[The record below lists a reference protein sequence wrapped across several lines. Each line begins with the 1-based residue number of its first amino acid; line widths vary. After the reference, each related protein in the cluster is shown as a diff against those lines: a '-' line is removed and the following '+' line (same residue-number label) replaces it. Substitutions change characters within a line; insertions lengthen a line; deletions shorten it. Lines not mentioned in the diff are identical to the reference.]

1 MGLATDSRERIV
13 KKVIAVVIAIV
24 SLSVAAAAFLPS
36 SQKTLISKIFVEP
49 TYNSLSGREGN
60 DGEILV
66 VKIDDTVSARPQIGI
81 NRADVVYIEQ
91 VEGGLTRLAAV
102 YSSEIP
108 TLIGPIRSARI
119 SDIEILAQYGR
130 VVFAY
135 SGAQS
140 KLLPVISAANL
151 NDYGAQRQSPT
162 IYTRDESRTAPTN
175 MVLRADLLLEKV
187 HGDGREIATS
197 HSAGWNF
204 GDLPAGGTAIS
215 EAKLSWPAASYEL
228 KWSKEEN
235 RWLIF
240 NNGIANMSADGV
252 QHGPT
257 TFLIQMVEILPSEY
271 GDKFGGVTPYSK
283 TVGTGTGFV
292 LRDGKYFPATWSRP
306 DELSGTTWTALDG
319 SELPFAR
326 GQIWIALTEKNPQ
339 FTLDSAPVK

>member
-1 MGLATDSRERIV
+1 M
-13 KKVIAVVIAIV
+13 KKVLTVCVALISLSIAVV
-24 SLSVAAAAFLPS
+24 AFLPA
-36 SQKTLISKIFVEP
+36 SQKSLFADIFVEP
-49 TYNSLSGREGN
+49 TYNSLSGREGS
-60 DGEILV
+60 DGEILA
-66 VKIDDTVSARPQIGI
+66 VKIDDSLSARPQIGI
-81 NRADVVYIEQ
+81 DRADIVYIEQ
-91 VEGGLTRLAAV
+91 VEGGLTRLAAIF
-102 YSSEIP
+102 SSEIP

-162 IYTRDESRTAPTN
+162 IYTRDESRTSPTN

-187 HGDGREIATS
+187 RSDGREIATS
-197 HSAGWNF
+197 RSVGWNF
-204 GDLPAGGTAIS
+204 GDLPIGGTAIT
-215 EAKLSWPAASYEL
+215 EAKLSWPAASYEV
-228 KWSKEEN
+228 KWSKEES

-240 NNGIANMSADGV
+240 NNGVANMSASGV

-257 TFLIQMVEILPSEY
+257 TFLIQNVEILPSEY

-283 TVGTGTGFV
+283 TIGSGTGFV

-306 DELSGTTWTALDG
+306 DELSGTTWLAQDG

-339 FTLDSAPVK
+339 FTLDSAPAK

>member
-1 MGLATDSRERIV
+1 MKKIFTIVLAL
-13 KKVIAVVIAIV
+13 A
-24 SLSVAAAAFLPS
+24 SLSIAAAAFLPA
-36 SQKTLISKIFVEP
+36 SQKSFISNIFVEP
-49 TYNSLSGREGN
+49 TYNSLSGREGS

-81 NRADVVYIEQ
+81 DRADVVYIEQ

-102 YSSEIP
+102 FSSEIP

-119 SDIEILAQYGR
+119 SDIEILAPYGR

-140 KLLPVISAANL
+140 KMLPVISAANL

-162 IYTRDESRTAPTN
+162 IYTRDESRTSPTN

-187 HGDGREIATS
+187 RSDGREIAQSRTV
-197 HSAGWNF
+197 GWTF
-204 GDLPAGGTAIS
+204 GDLPNGGTAIT
-215 EAKLSWPAASYEL
+215 EAKINWPAASYEV
-228 KWSKEEN
+228 KWSPTEE

-240 NNGIANMSADGV
+240 NNGVPNMSATGT

-257 TFLIQMVEILPSEY
+257 TFVIQDVEILPSEY

-283 TVGTGTGFV
+283 TIGTGTGFV
-292 LRDGKYFPATWSRP
+292 LRDGQYFAATWSRP
-306 DELSGTTWTALDG
+306 DELSGTTWRTLDG

-326 GQIWIALTEKNPQ
+326 GQVWIALTEKNPQ
-339 FTLDSAPVK
+339 FTLDSAPTSP

>member
-1 MGLATDSRERIV
+1 MKRILTV
-13 KKVIAVVIAIV
+13 LVAITSIAI
-24 SLSVAAAAFLPS
+24 AAIAFLPA
-36 SQKTLISKIFVEP
+36 SQKSLISEIFVEP
-49 TYNSLSGREGN
+49 TYNSLSGREGS

-66 VKIDDTVSARPQIGI
+66 VKIDDTTAARPQIGI
-81 NRADVVYIEQ
+81 DRADIVYIEQ

-102 YSSEIP
+102 FSSEIP

-130 VVFAY
+130 AVFAY

-140 KLLPVISAANL
+140 KLLPVIGAANL

-187 HGDGREIATS
+187 RSDGREIATS
-197 HSAGWNF
+197 RSVGWGF
-204 GDLPAGGTAIS
+204 GNLPVGGIS
-215 EAKLSWPAASYEL
+215 IIDAKLSWPAASYEL
-228 KWSKEEN
+228 KWSAEED
-235 RWLIF
+235 RWLVF
-240 NNGIANMSADGV
+240 NNGIPNMSASGI

-257 TFLIQMVEILPSEY
+257 TFLIQLVEIVPSEY
-271 GDKFGGVTPYSK
+271 GDKLGGVTPLSK
-283 TVGTGTGFV
+283 TVGSGTGFV

-306 DELSGTTWTALDG
+306 DELSGTTWRALDG

-326 GQIWIALTEKNPQ
+326 GQVWIALTEKNPQ

>member
-1 MGLATDSRERIV
+1 M
-13 KKVIAVVIAIV
+13 KKILTIFVAITSIAI
-24 SLSVAAAAFLPS
+24 AAVAFLPT
-36 SQKTLISKIFVEP
+36 SQKSLISEIFVEP
-49 TYNSLSGREGN
+49 TYNSLSGREGS

-66 VKIDDTVSARPQIGI
+66 VKIDDTTAARPQIGI
-81 NRADVVYIEQ
+81 DRADIVYIEQ

-102 YSSEIP
+102 FSSEIP
-108 TLIGPIRSARI
+108 AFIGPIRSARI

-140 KLLPVISAANL
+140 KLLPVIGAANL

-187 HGDGREIATS
+187 RSDGREIATS
-197 HSAGWNF
+197 RSVGWEF
-204 GDLPAGGTAIS
+204 GNLPDGGIS
-215 EAKLSWPAASYEL
+215 IIDAKLSWPAASYEL
-228 KWSKEEN
+228 KWSAEEE
-235 RWLIF
+235 RWLVF
-240 NNGIANMSADGV
+240 NNGIPNMSASGI

-257 TFLIQMVEILPSEY
+257 TFLIQLVEIVPSEY
-271 GDKFGGVTPYSK
+271 GDKLGGVTPLSK
-283 TVGTGTGFV
+283 TVGSGTGFV
-292 LRDGKYFPATWSRP
+292 LRDGKYFSATWSRP
-306 DELSGTTWTALDG
+306 DELSGTTWRALDG

-326 GQIWIALTEKNPQ
+326 GQVWIALTEKNPQ

>member
-1 MGLATDSRERIV
+1 M
-13 KKVIAVVIAIV
+13 KKVFTVCVALISLSIAVV
-24 SLSVAAAAFLPS
+24 AFLPA
-36 SQKTLISKIFVEP
+36 SQKSLITEIFEEP
-49 TYNSLSGREGN
+49 TYNSLSGREGS
-60 DGEILV
+60 DGEILA
-66 VKIDDTVSARPQIGI
+66 VKIDDSVSARPQIGI
-81 NRADVVYIEQ
+81 DRADIVYIEQ
-91 VEGGLTRLAAV
+91 VEGGLTRLAAIF
-102 YSSEIP
+102 SSEIP
-108 TLIGPIRSARI
+108 TLIGPIRSASI

-162 IYTRDESRTAPTN
+162 IYTRDESRTSPTN

-187 HGDGREIATS
+187 RSDGREIATS
-197 HSAGWNF
+197 RSVGWNF
-204 GDLPAGGTAIS
+204 GDLPIGGTAIT
-215 EAKLSWPAASYEL
+215 EAKLSWPAASYEV
-228 KWSKEEN
+228 KWSKEES

-240 NNGIANMSADGV
+240 NNGVANMSASGV

-257 TFLIQMVEILPSEY
+257 TFLIQNVEILPSEY

-283 TVGTGTGFV
+283 TIGSGTGFV
-292 LRDGKYFPATWSRP
+292 LRDGKYFPATWARP
-306 DELSGTTWTALDG
+306 DELSGTTWLAQDG

-339 FTLDSAPVK
+339 FTLDSAPAK

>member
-1 MGLATDSRERIV
+1 MKKILAFFLALI
-13 KKVIAVVIAIV
+13 
-24 SLSVAAAAFLPS
+24 SLSVAGAAFLPT
-36 SQKTLISKIFVEP
+36 SQKSLIRDIFVEP
-49 TYNSLSGREGN
+49 TYNSLSGREGS

-66 VKIDDTVSARPQIGI
+66 VKIDDTIAARPQIGI
-81 NRADVVYIEQ
+81 DRADVVYIEQ

-102 YSSEIP
+102 FSSEIP
-108 TLIGPIRSARI
+108 THIGPIRSARI

-162 IYTRDESRTAPTN
+162 IYTRDESRISPTN
-175 MVLRADLLLEKV
+175 MVLRGDLLLKKV
-187 HGDGREIATS
+187 HSDGREIATS
-197 HSAGWNF
+197 GSVGWEF
-204 GDLPAGGTAIS
+204 GELPDGGVTITH
-215 EAKLSWPAASYEL
+215 AKVSWPAASYEL
-228 KWSKEEN
+228 KWSAAED

-240 NNGIANMSADGV
+240 NDGVPNMSASGL

-257 TFLIQMVEILPSEY
+257 TFLIQLVEIVPSEY

-306 DELSGTTWTALDG
+306 DELSGTTWKALDG

-339 FTLDSAPVK
+339 FTLDSAPTKD

>member
-1 MGLATDSRERIV
+1 M
-13 KKVIAVVIAIV
+13 KKVFTVCVALISLSIAVV
-24 SLSVAAAAFLPS
+24 AFLPA
-36 SQKTLISKIFVEP
+36 SQKSLITEIFEEP
-49 TYNSLSGREGN
+49 TYNSLSGREGS
-60 DGEILV
+60 DGEILA
-66 VKIDDTVSARPQIGI
+66 VKIDDSVSARPQIGI
-81 NRADVVYIEQ
+81 DRADIVYIEQ
-91 VEGGLTRLAAV
+91 VEGGLTRLAAIF
-102 YSSEIP
+102 SSEIP

-162 IYTRDESRTAPTN
+162 IYTRDESRTSPTN

-187 HGDGREIATS
+187 RSDGGEIATS
-197 HSAGWNF
+197 RSVGWNF
-204 GDLPAGGTAIS
+204 GDLPIGGTAIT
-215 EAKLSWPAASYEL
+215 EAKLSWPAASYEV
-228 KWSKEEN
+228 KWSKEES

-240 NNGIANMSADGV
+240 NNGVANMSASGV

-257 TFLIQMVEILPSEY
+257 TFLIQNVEILPSEY

-283 TVGTGTGFV
+283 TIGSGTGFV
-292 LRDGKYFPATWSRP
+292 LRDGKYFPATWARP
-306 DELSGTTWTALDG
+306 DELSGTTWLAQDG

-339 FTLDSAPVK
+339 FTLDSAPAK

>member
-1 MGLATDSRERIV
+1 M
-13 KKVIAVVIAIV
+13 KKAFTIFVALL
-24 SLSVAAAAFLPS
+24 SLSVAGVAFLPA
-36 SQKTLISKIFVEP
+36 SQKSLISEIFVEP
-49 TYNSLSGREGN
+49 TYNSLSGREGS

-66 VKIDDTVSARPQIGI
+66 VKIDDTVAARPQIGI
-81 NRADVVYIEQ
+81 DRADIVYIEQ

-102 YSSEIP
+102 FSSEIP

-140 KLLPVISAANL
+140 KLLPVIAAANL

-162 IYTRDESRTAPTN
+162 IYTRDSSRTSPTD

-187 HGDGREIATS
+187 RSDGREIAQS
-197 HSAGWNF
+197 RSVGWSF
-204 GDLPAGGTAIS
+204 GDVPNGGTAITG
-215 EAKLSWPAASYEL
+215 AKLSWPATSYDL
-228 KWSKEEN
+228 KWSAEEE
-235 RWLIF
+235 RWMIS
-240 NNGIANMSADGV
+240 NNGVANLSASGL

-283 TVGTGTGFV
+283 TVGSGTGYL

-326 GQIWIALTEKNPQ
+326 GQVWIALTEKNPQ

>member
-1 MGLATDSRERIV
+1 MKKILAV
-13 KKVIAVVIAIV
+13 FIALV
-24 SLSVAAAAFLPS
+24 SLSVAALAFLPGP
-36 SQKTLISKIFVEP
+36 QKSLIEKIFVEP
-49 TYNSLSGREGN
+49 TYNSLSGREGI

-66 VKIDDTVSARPQIGI
+66 VKIDDTLSARPQIGI
-81 NRADVVYIEQ
+81 DRADIVYIEQ

-102 YSSEIP
+102 FSSEIP

-162 IYTRDESRTAPTN
+162 IYTRDESRTSPTS
-175 MVLRADLLLEKV
+175 MVLRGDLLLEKV
-187 HGDGREIATS
+187 HSDGRDVATS
-197 HSAGWNF
+197 RSVGWDF
-204 GDLPAGGTAIS
+204 GDLPDGGIAITDV
-215 EAKLSWPAASYEL
+215 KLSWPASSYEL

-235 RWLIF
+235 RWLVF
-240 NNGIANMSADGV
+240 NNGIANMSASGA

-257 TFLIQMVEILPSEY
+257 TFVIQNVEILPSKY
-271 GDKFGGVTPYSK
+271 GDKLGGVTPYSK
-283 TVGTGTGFV
+283 TVGSGTGFV

-306 DELSGTTWTALDG
+306 DELSGTTWLALDG

-339 FTLDSAPVK
+339 FTLESAPTTK

>member
-1 MGLATDSRERIV
+1 M
-13 KKVIAVVIAIV
+13 KKIFTVFVALI
-24 SLSVAAAAFLPS
+24 SLSIAAVAFLPA
-36 SQKTLISKIFVEP
+36 SQKSLITEIFEEP
-49 TYNSLSGREGN
+49 TYNSLSGREGS

-66 VKIDDTVSARPQIGI
+66 VKIDDTISARPQIGI
-81 NRADVVYIEQ
+81 DRADIVYIEQ

-102 YSSEIP
+102 FSSEIP

-140 KLLPVISAANL
+140 KMLPVISAANL

-162 IYTRDESRTAPTN
+162 IYTRDESRTSPTN

-187 HGDGREIATS
+187 RSDGREIATS
-197 HSAGWNF
+197 RSVGWSF
-204 GDLPAGGTAIS
+204 GGLPSGGTAIT
-215 EAKLSWPAASYEL
+215 EAKVNWPAATYDVE
-228 KWSKEEN
+228 WSAEEG

-240 NNGIANMSADGV
+240 NNGIPNMSASGT

-257 TFLIQMVEILPSEY
+257 TFLIQTVEILPSEY
-271 GDKFGGVTPYSK
+271 GDKLGGVTPYSK
-283 TVGTGTGFV
+283 TIGSGTGFV

-306 DELSGTTWTALDG
+306 DELSGTTWRALDG

-339 FTLDSAPVK
+339 FTLESAPITK

>member
-1 MGLATDSRERIV
+1 M
-13 KKVIAVVIAIV
+13 KKVSKVFLALL
-24 SLSVAAAAFLPS
+24 SLSIAAVAFLPA
-36 SQKTLISKIFVEP
+36 SQKSVISDIFVEP
-49 TYNSLSGREGN
+49 TYNSLSGREGS
-60 DGEILV
+60 DREILV

-81 NRADVVYIEQ
+81 DRADVVYIEQ

-102 YSSEIP
+102 FSSEIP

-140 KLLPVISAANL
+140 KMLPVISAANL

-162 IYTRDESRTAPTN
+162 IYTRDESRTSPTN
-175 MVLRADLLLEKV
+175 MVLRADLLLERV
-187 HGDGREIATS
+187 RSDGREIAKS
-197 HSAGWNF
+197 RSVGWNF
-204 GDLPAGGTAIS
+204 GDLPTGGVAITG
-215 EAKLSWPAASYEL
+215 AKISWPAATYDL
-228 KWSKEEN
+228 TWSAEEE
-235 RWLIF
+235 RWLIS
-240 NNGIANMSADGV
+240 NNGIPNMSASGS

-257 TFLIQMVEILPSEY
+257 TFVIQIVEILPSEY

-306 DELSGTTWTALDG
+306 DELSGTTWQALDG
-319 SELPFAR
+319 SELAFAR
-326 GQIWIALTEKNPQ
+326 GQVWIALTEKNPQ
-339 FTLDSAPVK
+339 FALELPSTSK

>member
-1 MGLATDSRERIV
+1 M
-13 KKVIAVVIAIV
+13 KKVSKVFLALL
-24 SLSVAAAAFLPS
+24 SLSIAAVAFLPA
-36 SQKTLISKIFVEP
+36 SQKSVISDIFVEP
-49 TYNSLSGREGN
+49 TYNSLSGREGS
-60 DGEILV
+60 DREILV

-81 NRADVVYIEQ
+81 DRADVVYIEQ

-102 YSSEIP
+102 FSSEIP

-140 KLLPVISAANL
+140 KMLPVISAANL

-162 IYTRDESRTAPTN
+162 IYTRDESRTSPTN
-175 MVLRADLLLEKV
+175 MVLRADLLLERV
-187 HGDGREIATS
+187 RSDGREIAKS
-197 HSAGWNF
+197 RSVGWNF
-204 GDLPAGGTAIS
+204 GDLPTGGVAITG
-215 EAKLSWPAASYEL
+215 AKISWPAATYDL
-228 KWSKEEN
+228 TWSAEEE
-235 RWLIF
+235 RWLIS
-240 NNGIANMSADGV
+240 NNGIPNMSASGS

-257 TFLIQMVEILPSEY
+257 TFVIQIVEILPSEY

-306 DELSGTTWTALDG
+306 DELSGTSWQALDG
-319 SELPFAR
+319 SELAFAR
-326 GQIWIALTEKNPQ
+326 GQVWIALTEKNPQ
-339 FTLDSAPVK
+339 FALELPSTSK

>member
-1 MGLATDSRERIV
+1 MKKIFTIVLAL
-13 KKVIAVVIAIV
+13 A
-24 SLSVAAAAFLPS
+24 SLSIAAAAFLPA
-36 SQKTLISKIFVEP
+36 SQKSLISNIFVEP
-49 TYNSLSGREGN
+49 TYNSLSGREGS

-66 VKIDDTVSARPQIGI
+66 VKIDDTVSARPQIGVD
-81 NRADVVYIEQ
+81 RADVVYIEQ

-102 YSSEIP
+102 FSSEIP

-119 SDIEILAQYGR
+119 SDIEILAPYGR

-140 KLLPVISAANL
+140 KMLPVISAANL

-162 IYTRDESRTAPTN
+162 IYTRDESRTSPTN

-187 HGDGREIATS
+187 RSDGREIAQSRTV
-197 HSAGWNF
+197 GWTF
-204 GDLPAGGTAIS
+204 GDLPNGGTAIT
-215 EAKLSWPAASYEL
+215 EAKINWPAASYEV
-228 KWSKEEN
+228 KWSPTEE

-240 NNGIANMSADGV
+240 NNGVPNMSASGI

-257 TFLIQMVEILPSEY
+257 TFVIQDVEILPSEY

-283 TVGTGTGFV
+283 TIGTGTGFV
-292 LRDGKYFPATWSRP
+292 LRDGQYFAATWSRP
-306 DELSGTTWTALDG
+306 DELSGTTWRTLDG

-326 GQIWIALTEKNPQ
+326 GQVWIALTEKNPQ
-339 FTLDSAPVK
+339 FTLDSAPTSP

>member
-1 MGLATDSRERIV
+1 M
-13 KKVIAVVIAIV
+13 KKILTIFVAITSIAI
-24 SLSVAAAAFLPS
+24 AAVAFLPA
-36 SQKTLISKIFVEP
+36 SQKSLISEIFVEP
-49 TYNSLSGREGN
+49 TYNSLSGREGS

-66 VKIDDTVSARPQIGI
+66 VKIDDTTAARPQIGLD
-81 NRADVVYIEQ
+81 RADIVYIEQ

-102 YSSEIP
+102 FSSEIP
-108 TLIGPIRSARI
+108 RLIGPIRSARI

-140 KLLPVISAANL
+140 KLLPVIGAANL

-187 HGDGREIATS
+187 RSDGREIATS
-197 HSAGWNF
+197 RSVGWGF
-204 GDLPAGGTAIS
+204 GNLPDGGIS
-215 EAKLSWPAASYEL
+215 IIDAKLSWPAASYEL
-228 KWSKEEN
+228 KWSAEEE
-235 RWLIF
+235 RWLVF
-240 NNGIANMSADGV
+240 NNGIPNMSASGI
-252 QHGPT
+252 QHGST
-257 TFLIQMVEILPSEY
+257 TFLIQLVEIVPSEY
-271 GDKFGGVTPYSK
+271 GDKLGGVTPLSK
-283 TVGTGTGFV
+283 TVGSGTGFV

-306 DELSGTTWTALDG
+306 DELSGTVWTALDG

-326 GQIWIALTEKNPQ
+326 GQVWIALTEKNPQ

>member
-1 MGLATDSRERIV
+1 M
-13 KKVIAVVIAIV
+13 KKVLTFFVALM
-24 SLSVAAAAFLPS
+24 SLTVAAVAFLPA
-36 SQKTLISKIFVEP
+36 SQKSLISDIFVEP
-49 TYNSLSGREGN
+49 TYNSLSGREGS

-81 NRADVVYIEQ
+81 DRADVVYIEQ

-102 YSSEIP
+102 FSSEIP

-140 KLLPVISAANL
+140 KMLPVISAANL

-162 IYTRDESRTAPTN
+162 IYTRDESRTSPTN
-175 MVLRADLLLEKV
+175 MVVRADLLLEKV
-187 HGDGREIATS
+187 RSDGREIAKS
-197 HSAGWNF
+197 RSVGWNF
-204 GDLPAGGTAIS
+204 GDLPTGGVAITG
-215 EAKLSWPAASYEL
+215 AKMSWPAATYDL
-228 KWSKEEN
+228 TWSTEEE
-235 RWLIF
+235 RWLIS
-240 NNGIANMSADGV
+240 NNGIPNMSATGS

-257 TFLIQMVEILPSEY
+257 TFVIQIVEILPSEY

-292 LRDGKYFPATWSRP
+292 LRDGQYFPATWSRP
-306 DELSGTTWTALDG
+306 DELSGTTWQALDG
-319 SELPFAR
+319 SELAFAR
-326 GQIWIALTEKNPQ
+326 GQVWIALTEKNPQ
-339 FTLDSAPVK
+339 FALDSAPVK

>member
-1 MGLATDSRERIV
+1 M
-13 KKVIAVVIAIV
+13 KKVFTVIVAIV
-24 SLSVAAAAFLPS
+24 SISTAAIAFLPA
-36 SQKTLISKIFVEP
+36 SQKSLISDIFVEP
-49 TYNSLSGREGN
+49 IYNSLSGREGS

-66 VKIDDTVSARPQIGI
+66 VKIDDTASARPQIGI
-81 NRADVVYIEQ
+81 DRADIVYIEQ

-102 YSSEIP
+102 FSSEIP

-119 SDIEILAQYGR
+119 SDIDILAQYGR

-162 IYTRDESRTAPTN
+162 IYTRDESRTAPTD

-187 HGDGREIATS
+187 RSDGREIATS
-197 HSAGWNF
+197 RSVGWSF
-204 GDLPAGGTAIS
+204 GDLPNGGTAIT
-215 EAKLSWPAASYEL
+215 EAKVNWPAASYEV
-228 KWSKEEN
+228 KWSTEEE

-240 NNGIANMSADGV
+240 NNGVPNMSASGI

-257 TFLIQMVEILPSEY
+257 TLLIQLVEILPSEY
-271 GDKFGGVTPYSK
+271 GDKLGGVTPLSK
-283 TVGTGTGFV
+283 TVGNGTGFV
-292 LRDGKYFPATWSRP
+292 LRDGKYFPASWSRP
-306 DELSGTTWTALDG
+306 DELSGTTWLALDG

-339 FTLDSAPVK
+339 FTLDSGPVK

>member
-1 MGLATDSRERIV
+1 M
-13 KKVIAVVIAIV
+13 KKVFTVVVALLSISIAA
-24 SLSVAAAAFLPS
+24 LAFLPGS
-36 SQKTLISKIFVEP
+36 PKSVISNIFIEP

-81 NRADVVYIEQ
+81 DRADVVYIEQ

-102 YSSEIP
+102 FSSEIP

-119 SDIEILAQYGR
+119 SDIDILAQYGR

-140 KLLPVISAANL
+140 RMLPVISAANL

-162 IYTRDESRTAPTN
+162 IYTRDESRTSPTD

-187 HGDGREIATS
+187 RSDGREIAKS
-197 HSAGWNF
+197 RSVGWSF
-204 GDLPAGGTAIS
+204 GDLPEGGTAITD
-215 EAKLSWPAASYEL
+215 AKVTWPASSYEV
-228 KWSKEEN
+228 KWSSEEE

-240 NNGIANMSADGV
+240 NNGVPNMSASGV

-257 TFLIQMVEILPSEY
+257 TVVIQTVEILPSEY
-271 GDKFGGVTPYSK
+271 GDKFGGVTPFSK
-283 TVGTGTGFV
+283 TVGSGTGFV
-292 LRDGKYFPATWSRP
+292 LRDGRCFPATWSRP
-306 DELSGTTWTALDG
+306 DELSGTTWRALDG
-319 SELPFAR
+319 SEIAFAR
-326 GQIWIALTEKNPQ
+326 GQVWIALTEKNPQ
-339 FTLDSAPVK
+339 FTLESTSTTK

>member
-1 MGLATDSRERIV
+1 MKKAFTIFVALLSLA
-13 KKVIAVVIAIV
+13 
-24 SLSVAAAAFLPS
+24 VAAVAFLPA
-36 SQKTLISKIFVEP
+36 SQKSLISEIFVEP
-49 TYNSLSGREGN
+49 TYNSLSGREGS

-66 VKIDDTVSARPQIGI
+66 VKIDDTTAARPQIGI
-81 NRADVVYIEQ
+81 DRADVVYIEQ

-102 YSSEIP
+102 FSSEIP
-108 TLIGPIRSARI
+108 THIGPIRSARI

-140 KLLPVISAANL
+140 KLLPVIAAANL

-162 IYTRDESRTAPTN
+162 IYTRDESRTSPTD

-187 HGDGREIATS
+187 RSDGREIAQS
-197 HSAGWNF
+197 RSVGWSF
-204 GDLPAGGTAIS
+204 GDAPKGGTAITG
-215 EAKLSWPAASYEL
+215 AKISWPATSYDL
-228 KWSKEEN
+228 KWSTEEE
-235 RWLIF
+235 RWIIS
-240 NNGIANMSADGV
+240 NNGVANLSASGL

-257 TFLIQMVEILPSEY
+257 TFLIQIVEILPSEY

-283 TVGTGTGFV
+283 TVGSGTGYL

-326 GQIWIALTEKNPQ
+326 GQVWIALTEKNPQ
-339 FTLDSAPVK
+339 FALDSAPVK

>member
-1 MGLATDSRERIV
+1 M
-13 KKVIAVVIAIV
+13 KKVFTFFIAIL
-24 SLSVAAAAFLPS
+24 SLSVAVVAFLPAA
-36 SQKTLISKIFVEP
+36 QKDSIAEIFKEP
-49 TYNSLSGREGN
+49 TYNSLSGREGS

-66 VKIDDTVSARPQIGI
+66 VKIDDTTSARPQIGI
-81 NRADVVYIEQ
+81 DRADIVYIEQ

-102 YSSEIP
+102 FSSDIP

-119 SDIEILAQYGR
+119 SDIEILAQFGR

-140 KLLPVISAANL
+140 KMLPVISAANL

-162 IYTRDESRTAPTN
+162 IYTRDESRTSPTN

-187 HGDGREIATS
+187 HSDGRTIATS
-197 HSAGWNF
+197 RSAGWSF
-204 GDLPAGGTAIS
+204 GDLPNGGIAIVD
-215 EAKLSWPAASYEL
+215 AKVSWPAASYEFT
-228 KWSKEEN
+228 WSAIEK
-235 RWLIF
+235 RWLIS
-240 NNGIANMSADGV
+240 NSGVPNMSASGI

-257 TFLIQMVEILPSEY
+257 TLVIQAVEILPSEY

-283 TVGTGTGFV
+283 TVGSGTGFV

-306 DELSGTTWTALDG
+306 DELSGTTWRALDG
-319 SELPFAR
+319 SEIPFAR
-326 GQIWIALTEKNPQ
+326 GQVWISLTEKNPQ

>member
-1 MGLATDSRERIV
+1 M
-13 KKVIAVVIAIV
+13 AIC
-24 SLSVAAAAFLPS
+24 SISVAALAFIPGPRNI
-36 SQKTLISKIFVEP
+36 LIEKIFVEP
-49 TYNSLSGREGN
+49 TYNSLSGREGS

-66 VKIDDTVSARPQIGI
+66 VKMDDTVSARPQIGI
-81 NRADVVYIEQ
+81 DRADIVYIEQ

-102 YSSEIP
+102 FSSEIP

-187 HGDGREIATS
+187 HSDGREMATS
-197 HSAGWNF
+197 RSPGWEF
-204 GDLPAGGTAIS
+204 GDLPDGGIAITD
-215 EAKLSWPAASYEL
+215 AKVSWPAASYEL
-228 KWSKEEN
+228 KWSAEED
-235 RWLIF
+235 RWLVF
-240 NNGIANMSADGV
+240 NSGLPNMSASGV

-257 TFLIQMVEILPSEY
+257 TFVIQSVEILPSEY
-271 GDKFGGVTPYSK
+271 GDKLGGVTPYSK
-283 TVGTGTGFV
+283 TVGSGTGFV

-306 DELSGTTWTALDG
+306 DELSGTTWRALDG

-339 FTLDSAPVK
+339 FTLESAPTKD

>member
-1 MGLATDSRERIV
+1 M
-13 KKVIAVVIAIV
+13 KKVSKVFLALL
-24 SLSVAAAAFLPS
+24 SLSLAAVAFLPA
-36 SQKTLISKIFVEP
+36 SQKSVISDIFVEP
-49 TYNSLSGREGN
+49 TYNSLSGREGS

-81 NRADVVYIEQ
+81 DRADVVYIEQ

-102 YSSEIP
+102 FSSEIP
-108 TLIGPIRSARI
+108 TLIGPVRSARI

-140 KLLPVISAANL
+140 KMLPVISAANL

-162 IYTRDESRTAPTN
+162 IYIRDESRTSPTN

-187 HGDGREIATS
+187 RSDGREIAKS
-197 HSAGWNF
+197 RSVGWNF
-204 GDLPAGGTAIS
+204 GDLPTGGVAITG
-215 EAKLSWPAASYEL
+215 AKISWPAATYDL
-228 KWSKEEN
+228 TWSIEEE
-235 RWLIF
+235 RWLIS
-240 NNGIANMSADGV
+240 NNGMPNMSATGS

-257 TFLIQMVEILPSEY
+257 TFVIQIVEILPSEY

-306 DELSGTTWTALDG
+306 DELSGTTWQALDG
-319 SELPFAR
+319 SELAFAR
-326 GQIWIALTEKNPQ
+326 GQVWIALTEKNPQ
-339 FTLDSAPVK
+339 FALDSAPVK

>member
-1 MGLATDSRERIV
+1 M
-13 KKVIAVVIAIV
+13 KKTLTIFVAITSIAI
-24 SLSVAAAAFLPS
+24 ATAAFLPA
-36 SQKTLISKIFVEP
+36 SQKSLISEIFVEP
-49 TYNSLSGREGN
+49 TYNSLSGREGS

-66 VKIDDTVSARPQIGI
+66 VKIDDTTAARPQIGLD
-81 NRADVVYIEQ
+81 RADIVYIEQ

-102 YSSEIP
+102 FSSEIP
-108 TLIGPIRSARI
+108 RLIGPIRSARI

-140 KLLPVISAANL
+140 KLLPVIGAANL

-187 HGDGREIATS
+187 RSDGREIATS
-197 HSAGWNF
+197 RSVGWGF
-204 GDLPAGGTAIS
+204 GNLPDGGIS
-215 EAKLSWPAASYEL
+215 IIDAKLSWPAASYEL
-228 KWSKEEN
+228 KWSAEEE
-235 RWLIF
+235 RWLVF
-240 NNGIANMSADGV
+240 NNGIPNMSASGI

-257 TFLIQMVEILPSEY
+257 TFLIQLVEIVPSEY
-271 GDKFGGVTPYSK
+271 GDKLGGVTPLSK
-283 TVGTGTGFV
+283 TVGSGTGFV

-306 DELSGTTWTALDG
+306 DELSGTVWTALDG

-326 GQIWIALTEKNPQ
+326 GQVWIALTEKNPQ

>member
-1 MGLATDSRERIV
+1 M
-13 KKVIAVVIAIV
+13 KKVFTVCVALISLSIAVV
-24 SLSVAAAAFLPS
+24 AFLPA
-36 SQKTLISKIFVEP
+36 SQKSLFADIFVEP
-49 TYNSLSGREGN
+49 TYNSLSGREGS
-60 DGEILV
+60 DGEILA
-66 VKIDDTVSARPQIGI
+66 VKIDDSVSARPQIGI
-81 NRADVVYIEQ
+81 DRADIVYIEQ
-91 VEGGLTRLAAV
+91 VEGGLTRLATIF
-102 YSSEIP
+102 SSEIP

-162 IYTRDESRTAPTN
+162 IYTRDESRTSPTN

-187 HGDGREIATS
+187 RSDGREIATS
-197 HSAGWNF
+197 RSVGWNF
-204 GDLPAGGTAIS
+204 GDLPIGGTAIT
-215 EAKLSWPAASYEL
+215 EAKLSWPAASYEV
-228 KWSKEEN
+228 KWSKEES

-240 NNGIANMSADGV
+240 NNGVANMSASGV

-257 TFLIQMVEILPSEY
+257 TFLIQNVEILPSEY

-283 TVGTGTGFV
+283 TIGSGTGFV
-292 LRDGKYFPATWSRP
+292 LRDGKYFPATWARP
-306 DELSGTTWTALDG
+306 DELSGTTWLAQDG

-339 FTLDSAPVK
+339 FTLDSAPAK

>member
-1 MGLATDSRERIV
+1 M
-13 KKVIAVVIAIV
+13 KKVFTVCVALISLSIAVV
-24 SLSVAAAAFLPS
+24 AFLPA
-36 SQKTLISKIFVEP
+36 SQKSLITEIFEEP
-49 TYNSLSGREGN
+49 TYNSLSGREGS
-60 DGEILV
+60 DGEILA
-66 VKIDDTVSARPQIGI
+66 VKIDDSISARPQIGI
-81 NRADVVYIEQ
+81 DRADIVYIEQ
-91 VEGGLTRLAAV
+91 VEGGLTRLATIF
-102 YSSEIP
+102 SSEIP

-187 HGDGREIATS
+187 RSDGREIATS
-197 HSAGWNF
+197 RSVGWNF
-204 GDLPAGGTAIS
+204 GDLPIGGTAIT
-215 EAKLSWPAASYEL
+215 EAKLSWPAASYEV
-228 KWSKEEN
+228 KWSKEES

-240 NNGIANMSADGV
+240 NNGVANMSASGV

-257 TFLIQMVEILPSEY
+257 TFLIQNVEILPSEY

-283 TVGTGTGFV
+283 TIGSGTGFV
-292 LRDGKYFPATWSRP
+292 LRDGKYFPATWARP
-306 DELSGTTWTALDG
+306 DELSGTTWLAQDG

-339 FTLDSAPVK
+339 FTLDSAPAK

>member
-1 MGLATDSRERIV
+1 MKRILTV
-13 KKVIAVVIAIV
+13 LVAITSIAI
-24 SLSVAAAAFLPS
+24 AAIAFLPA
-36 SQKTLISKIFVEP
+36 SQKSLISEIFVEP
-49 TYNSLSGREGN
+49 TYNSLSGREGS

-66 VKIDDTVSARPQIGI
+66 VKIDDTTAARPQIGI
-81 NRADVVYIEQ
+81 DRADIVYIEQ

-102 YSSEIP
+102 FSSEIP

-130 VVFAY
+130 AVFAY

-140 KLLPVISAANL
+140 KLLPVIGAANL

-187 HGDGREIATS
+187 RSDGREIATS
-197 HSAGWNF
+197 RSVGWGF
-204 GDLPAGGTAIS
+204 GNLPVGGIS
-215 EAKLSWPAASYEL
+215 IIDAKLSWPAASYEL
-228 KWSKEEN
+228 KWSAEED
-235 RWLIF
+235 RWLVF
-240 NNGIANMSADGV
+240 NNGIPNMSASGI

-257 TFLIQMVEILPSEY
+257 TFLIQLVEIVPSEY
-271 GDKFGGVTPYSK
+271 GDKFGGVTPLSK
-283 TVGTGTGFV
+283 TVGSGTGFV

-306 DELSGTTWTALDG
+306 DELSGTTWRALDG

-326 GQIWIALTEKNPQ
+326 GQVWIALTEKNPQ